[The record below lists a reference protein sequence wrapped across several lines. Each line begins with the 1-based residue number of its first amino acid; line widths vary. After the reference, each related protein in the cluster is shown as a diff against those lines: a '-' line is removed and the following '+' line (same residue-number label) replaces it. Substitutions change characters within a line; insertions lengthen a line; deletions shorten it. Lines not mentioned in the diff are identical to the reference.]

1 MGGKPAHLLSRME
14 EDMSEQMIESNKP
27 EEAEKVRRQTA
38 VYVYEAP
45 LRLWHWVTVLSIL
58 VLCLTGYF
66 IGAPL
71 PTQPGE
77 AIDNYLMGYIRF
89 AHFAAGYV
97 VTIAFIGRVYWAFV
111 GNHHARELFVVPFF
125 KKSWWA
131 GVIHELRWY
140 LFLEKTPKKYIGHNP
155 LGQMAMFTL
164 FVLGMIF
171 MIFTGFALYS
181 EGLGVGSW
189 ADTLFGWVIPL
200 MGQSQDVHT
209 WHRLGMWLI
218 IVFIMTHVYVA
229 IREDI
234 MSRQSLISTMVGG
247 WRMFKDD
254 KPD

>member
-1 MGGKPAHLLSRME
+1 MTISVNDKDLQTGSGT
-14 EDMSEQMIESNKP
+14 DQEQQL
-27 EEAEKVRRQTA
+27 VRKQTA

-45 LRLWHWVTVLSIL
+45 VRLWHWVTVLC
-58 VLCLTGYF
+58 VLTLCVTGYF
-66 IGAPL
+66 IGSPL

-89 AHFAAGYV
+89 AHFAAGYIV
-97 VTIAFIGRVYWAFV
+97 AIAFIGRIYWALV
-111 GNHHARELFVVPFF
+111 GNSHARELFLP
-125 KKSWWA
+125 KLWSRDWWQE
-131 GVIHELRWY
+131 VWHEARWY

-155 LGQMAMFTL
+155 LGQMAMFFF

-171 MIFTGFALYS
+171 MIVTGFALYG
-181 EGLGVGSW
+181 EGLGQGSW
-189 ADTLFGWVIPL
+189 ADELFGWVIPM

-209 WHRLGMWLI
+209 WHHLGMWYLI
-218 IVFIMTHVYVA
+218 IFIMTHIYVA

-254 KPD
+254 RPD